1 MPFDE
6 ERKGDPFPG
15 DFPDRPGHEPWAELE
30 LRLQRQ
36 VIELAQRRYEPA
48 TRHQLIR
55 LLQRRRQPG
64 YQPRER
70 AAGGQPEDFTRFDSL
85 LVEEGF
91 DTLLVHGEILVTGQD
106 YDGRPLPVPGR
117 RPDQYARRYLQ
128 ELGMEASEVD
138 CDDDDLR
145 RRLVRLTNPQMSARE
160 LSEVA
165 RVLRTRGFAASVTNI
180 TPTSPVGKAIG
191 GPQPAARAAAYRDDP
206 GPGEPARVAVI
217 DTGITAEIRGD
228 NWLDDVHVPRG
239 NNIDQLDVF
248 PLPGGDGFLDFDA
261 GHGTFVAGIIQQ
273 IAPNA
278 HIQVYRALD
287 PDGIASE
294 VTVACEMIRAVRDGA
309 DILNLSLG
317 CQTLDD
323 LPPIAIGAALDVIGE
338 VERREGRK
346 VIIVAAAGNFGDTRP
361 CWPAA
366 FRRVVS
372 AAALTPDMQ
381 PSAWSSRGFW
391 VTCATIGQGVCS
403 TYVQGQ
409 ESALVDPEPNVFG
422 PDSWAAWNGTSFAAP
437 QIVGAV
443 ARLHEKYQYP
453 YHEALR
459 RLLAAGRPVP
469 GCGQALKI
477 LPGI

>member
-6 ERKGDPFPG
+6 ERKGDPFPY
-15 DFPDRPGHEPWAELE
+15 DFPDRPGHEPYAQLE

-55 LLQRRRQPG
+55 LLQRRRQPE
-64 YQPRER
+64 YQPQQG
-70 AAGGQPEDFTRFDSL
+70 AAGPQPGNFTRFDSL

-91 DTLLVHGEILVTGQD
+91 DTLLVHGEILVAGQD
-106 YDGRPLPVPGR
+106 YDGRPVPAPRR
-117 RPDQYARRYLQ
+117 RPDQYARRYLD
-128 ELGMEASEVD
+128 ELGMEASEVE
-138 CDDDDLR
+138 CEDLHGR
-145 RRLVRLTNPQMSARE
+145 IVRLTNPHMSARE
-160 LSEVA
+160 LAEVA
-165 RVLRTRGFAASVTNI
+165 RVLRTRGFAASVSNI

-191 GPQPAARAAAYRDDP
+191 GPLPTAPAAAYQDDP

-217 DTGITAEIRGD
+217 DTGITNEIRGD

-239 NNIDQLDVF
+239 GNIDLLDVF
-248 PLPGGDGFLDFDA
+248 PLPGGDGLLDFDA
-261 GHGTFVAGIIQQ
+261 GHGTFVTGIIQQ

-294 VTVACEMIRAVRDGA
+294 VTVACEMIRAVKDGA

-323 LPPIAIGAALDVIGE
+323 LPPIAISAALDVIRE
-338 VERREGRK
+338 VERREGRE

-372 AAALTPDMQ
+372 AAALAPDMQ
-381 PSAWSSRGFW
+381 PSPWSSRGFW

-409 ESALVDPEPNVFG
+409 ESALVDPDPNVFG

-437 QIVGAV
+437 QIAGAL

-453 YHEALR
+453 YREALV
-459 RLLAAGRPVP
+459 RLLAAGRPIP
-469 GCGQALKI
+469 EFGQTLKI

>member
-6 ERKGDPFPG
+6 ERKGDPFPD
-15 DFPDRPGHEPWAELE
+15 DFPGRPDHEPWAQLE

-48 TRHQLIR
+48 IRHELIR
-55 LLQRRRQPG
+55 LLQRRRQQEQ
-64 YQPRER
+64 QPQER
-70 AAGGQPEDFTRFDSL
+70 AAGPQPEDFTRFDAL

-91 DTLLVHGEILVTGQD
+91 DTLLVHGEILITRQD
-106 YDGRPLPVPGR
+106 YDGQPVPVPGR
-117 RPDQYARRYLQ
+117 RPEEYAQRYLD
-128 ELGMEASEVD
+128 ELGMEASEVE
-138 CDDDDLR
+138 CEELHGR
-145 RRLVRLTNPQMSARE
+145 IVRLTNPHMSARE

-165 RVLRTRGFAASVTNI
+165 KVLRTRGFAASVSNI

-191 GPQPAARAAAYRDDP
+191 GPLPVAPADPYQDDP
-206 GPGEPARVAVI
+206 GPGEPAKVAVI

-239 NNIDQLDVF
+239 DNIDLLDVF
-248 PLPGGDGFLDFDA
+248 PLPGGDGLLDFDA
-261 GHGTFVAGIIQQ
+261 GHGTFVTGIIQQ

-278 HIQVYRALD
+278 HIRVYRALD

-317 CQTLDD
+317 CQTPDD
-323 LPPIAIGAALDVIGE
+323 IPPVAIGAALDVIRE
-338 VERREGRK
+338 VERAEGRE

-372 AAALTPDMQ
+372 AAALAPDMQ

-391 VTCATIGQGVCS
+391 VTCSTIGQGVSS

-409 ESALVDPEPNVFG
+409 ESALVDPDPNVFG

-437 QIVGAV
+437 QIVGAL

-453 YHEALR
+453 YREALG
-459 RLLAAGRPVP
+459 RLLAAGRPIP
-469 GCGQALKI
+469 EFGQALKI